1 MTNKGWY
8 KNLSPLM
15 DVVDV
20 WMFLWLGVLG
30 KEGTNEACIIEQCGS
45 TQHEIHCDMIDQFV
59 CRLNAMG
66 CLIKTIHD
74 SSNSSMV
81 TMINTHLNDI
91 AEELHYRVLC
101 EHFANFTEL
110 SDKLM
115 GKGNTL

>member
-20 WMFLWLGVLG
+20 WMFLWWGVLA
-30 KEGTNEACIIEQCGS
+30 KEGTNEVCIIEQRGS
-45 TQHEIHCDMIDQFV
+45 TQHEIHCDMIHQFV

-74 SSNSSMV
+74 SNNSSMV

-101 EHFANFTEL
+101 EHLANFTEL
-110 SDKLM
+110 SYKLM
-115 GKGNTL
+115 GKENTL